1 MWEDQIIVEEFIKVF
16 QQHKKAFEGIT
27 QKTAA
32 EEVCD
37 LAKSQIGF
45 GQSAV
50 HKILKRHELPVNT
63 LTRDA
68 IKLWIEK
75 NKDLNN

>member
-1 MWEDQIIVEEFIKVF
+1 VF
-16 QQHKKAFEGIT
+16 TQRKNTFEGIT
-27 QKTAA
+27 QQIAA
-32 EEVCD
+32 DEICD
-37 LAKSQIGF
+37 LAESKIGF

-50 HKILKRHELPVNT
+50 HKILKRSELPINT

-75 NKDLNN
+75 NKNLNN

>member
-1 MWEDQIIVEEFIKVF
+1 MEDKIIIKEFTEVF
-16 QQHKKAFEGIT
+16 QQRKKTFEGIT
-27 QKTAA
+27 QQIVAN
-32 EEVCD
+32 EVCE

-50 HKILKRHELPVNT
+50 HKILKRYELPANA

-75 NKDLNN
+75 NKNLNN